1 MKKIY
6 LLYIVLISLAT
17 TSLIGCSDWT
27 ESEAKTF
34 PESIVSDEY
43 YAALRA
49 YKQTDHQV
57 AFGWFGGWSGE
68 GAFMKSSLAGIPDS
82 VDIVS
87 IWDNGTN
94 LSEAQRKDMAFCQN
108 MKGTKI
114 IYCSIIGGVG
124 DKLTPQNI
132 LDNWEEMGYNS
143 KQEAINDFW
152 GYPSD
157 ESNIEAVETS
167 IRKYAKAIV
176 DTLNLYGYDG
186 FDIDYEP
193 VAGPYTGNI
202 VNSDEHLFFFIDEL
216 GKYLG
221 PKSGTGRLLVI
232 DGEPQRTTTKPEI
245 GTYFD
250 YFIIQAYKPGSDS
263 NLDKRLIDGKVWG
276 PGLVET
282 FGGVMT
288 EEVITRRTIMT
299 ENFEATDAAMD
310 GGYPYTDRYG
320 NSMKSLEGM
329 ARWQPRNGF
338 RKGGVGTYH
347 MEAEF
352 GTSPEY
358 KNIRRAIQI
367 MNPSSHSLLKN

>member
-193 VAGPYTGNI
+193 VAGPYTGI
-202 VNSDEHLFFFIDEL
+202 
-216 GKYLG
+216 
-221 PKSGTGRLLVI
+221 
-232 DGEPQRTTTKPEI
+232 
-245 GTYFD
+245 
-250 YFIIQAYKPGSDS
+250 
-263 NLDKRLIDGKVWG
+263 
-276 PGLVET
+276 
-282 FGGVMT
+282 
-288 EEVITRRTIMT
+288 
-299 ENFEATDAAMD
+299 
-310 GGYPYTDRYG
+310 
-320 NSMKSLEGM
+320 
-329 ARWQPRNGF
+329 
-338 RKGGVGTYH
+338 
-347 MEAEF
+347 
-352 GTSPEY
+352 
-358 KNIRRAIQI
+358 
-367 MNPSSHSLLKN
+367 

>member
-27 ESEAKTF
+27 ESETKTF

-114 IYCSIIGGVG
+114 VYCSIIGSVG

-143 KQEAINDFW
+143 EQEAINAFW
-152 GYPSD
+152 EYPSD
-157 ESNIEAVETS
+157 ESNIQAVEVS
-167 IRKYAKAIV
+167 IRKYAKAII

-193 VAGPYTGNI
+193 VAGPNW
-202 VNSDEHLFFFIDEL
+202 N
-216 GKYLG
+216 
-221 PKSGTGRLLVI
+221 LL
-232 DGEPQRTTTKPEI
+232 
-245 GTYFD
+245 
-250 YFIIQAYKPGSDS
+250 
-263 NLDKRLIDGKVWG
+263 
-276 PGLVET
+276 
-282 FGGVMT
+282 
-288 EEVITRRTIMT
+288 
-299 ENFEATDAAMD
+299 
-310 GGYPYTDRYG
+310 
-320 NSMKSLEGM
+320 
-329 ARWQPRNGF
+329 
-338 RKGGVGTYH
+338 
-347 MEAEF
+347 
-352 GTSPEY
+352 
-358 KNIRRAIQI
+358 
-367 MNPSSHSLLKN
+367 

>member
-114 IYCSIIGGVG
+114 MATPSTFLRMSFRRVQLKCSS
-124 DKLTPQNI
+124 LTPKGLI
-132 LDNWEEMGYNS
+132 I
-143 KQEAINDFW
+143 K
-152 GYPSD
+152 
-157 ESNIEAVETS
+157 
-167 IRKYAKAIV
+167 
-176 DTLNLYGYDG
+176 
-186 FDIDYEP
+186 
-193 VAGPYTGNI
+193 
-202 VNSDEHLFFFIDEL
+202 
-216 GKYLG
+216 
-221 PKSGTGRLLVI
+221 LL
-232 DGEPQRTTTKPEI
+232 P
-245 GTYFD
+245 
-250 YFIIQAYKPGSDS
+250 
-263 NLDKRLIDGKVWG
+263 
-276 PGLVET
+276 
-282 FGGVMT
+282 
-288 EEVITRRTIMT
+288 
-299 ENFEATDAAMD
+299 
-310 GGYPYTDRYG
+310 
-320 NSMKSLEGM
+320 
-329 ARWQPRNGF
+329 
-338 RKGGVGTYH
+338 
-347 MEAEF
+347 
-352 GTSPEY
+352 TSP
-358 KNIRRAIQI
+358 K
-367 MNPSSHSLLKN
+367 